1 MSWFDLAFLMLA
13 LVSILV
19 GAWRGFVFELI
30 SLLGWVAGFWVA
42 LNWGADLGA
51 LIPWESIGEEPKRV
65 LGMIAAFIL
74 AMFLSS
80 LVASTARKST
90 KVLGMRSADRVLGAG
105 FGVLRVL
112 IVGVMLAIAVTALQW
127 QYQPWWDES
136 SISEP
141 LEMLRL
147 ELARML
153 PHLSILQPAP
163 VAPITVPLGLDPL
176 RF

>member
-1 MSWFDLAFLMLA
+1 MSWFDLAFLMLT
-13 LVSILV
+13 LFSVIV

-30 SLLGWVAGFWVA
+30 SLLGWAAGFWVA
-42 LNWGADLGA
+42 LNWGAELGA
-51 LIPWESIGEEPKRV
+51 LIPWQSIGDDPKRV
-65 LGMIAAFIL
+65 LGMVAAFIL
-74 AMFLSS
+74 AMFVSS
-80 LVASTARKST
+80 LLASSGRKSI
-90 KVLGMRSADRVLGAG
+90 KALGMRSADRVLGAG

-112 IVGVMLAIAVTALQW
+112 IVGVMLAIAVSALQW
-127 QYQPWWDES
+127 QYEPWWDES

-141 LEMLRL
+141 LELLRL

-163 VAPITVPLGLDPL
+163 VTPISVPLGLDPL